1 MEFADPG
8 SSTGEGLLIV
18 AGVELGI
25 GLLASTEGGGTG
37 LGATAGVLLVATG
50 GVG

>member
-8 SSTGEGLLIV
+8 SSTGMGLLVV
-18 AGVELGI
+18 AGVELGT
-25 GLLASTEGGGTG
+25 GVPTSTEGGGTG
-37 LGATAGVLLVATG
+37 LGVAAGVLLVATG